1 MGKRKS
7 KSGKQKQTKKKGG
20 SNSNSNSI
28 LGKNSKKSSAQSS
41 NDIRILCSLP
51 KPRANKQQYN
61 GLQSKL
67 QPQTKQQNEKEDF
80 DRQMNSLVERS
91 RAAASA
97 AATST
102 AANSTRR
109 KSGRRRKHIESKL
122 LMTMKPASFSLE
134 KSTKQL
140 YEETIHQMGQI
151 MATTTTTTT
160 TINNTI
166 PGLPPPTTTITSSL
180 ARAAAAIPSSE
191 RTPIISNVASHR
203 TSFVPNPVQI
213 AGIASIGTTPS
224 QKQTNRNSFSAL
236 TGNDDSDDDDDDD
249 DDDSINENAEIAR
262 ANTIRF
268 APASFAMASSNNNN
282 NNNNNSSSNCN
293 NSTSQLLPTKTP
305 PTTPTTSHHFRH
317 AHSKRATSLF
327 STIAE
332 EEIEELQ
339 YQRQTGTLD
348 HGGMSRHLNSS
359 YIQATAAV
367 AADDDDDEL

>member
-97 AATST
+97 ASAAATST

-151 MATTTTTTT
+151 MATTTTTTTTT

-268 APASFAMASSNNNN
+268 APASFAMASSSNN
-282 NNNNNSSSNCN
+282 NNNNNSSSNN
-293 NSTSQLLPTKTP
+293 KRSSSKP
-305 PTTPTTSHHFRH
+305 PTNPFIPY
-317 AHSKRATSLF
+317 
-327 STIAE
+327 ST
-332 EEIEELQ
+332 
-339 YQRQTGTLD
+339 
-348 HGGMSRHLNSS
+348 
-359 YIQATAAV
+359 
-367 AADDDDDEL
+367 